1 MVKRKNIEYVANGA
15 QKVWWG
21 MRGSSIISVMSVG
34 KWWDAL
40 EHKEAEQS
48 GFLVKSIL
56 LSQSQKLDSC
66 KLTSRQE
73 IPRVSWKETRKYSVQ
88 KRTRK
93 CIELK
98 VWSLELQ
105 VICLPC
111 SHDHEQCQWCIF
123 VWSQED
129 SSHL

>member
-1 MVKRKNIEYVANGA
+1 
-15 QKVWWG
+15 

-98 VWSLELQ
+98 V
-105 VICLPC
+105 
-111 SHDHEQCQWCIF
+111 
-123 VWSQED
+123 
-129 SSHL
+129 